1 MPPYPGNGLATLL
14 RDNRQAY
21 LWHNATVPVN
31 AAQGSLSHAFQLE
44 RVNRAAYPWGVSFE
58 VSFSGAPGAFEIDI
72 MGANADIGSPS
83 PGNFIQLGN
92 ITVVNASNVG
102 RWDMPTNMWP
112 KYVAG
117 FVKTL
122 TNAVTVTL
130 QVTR

>member
-1 MPPYPGNGLATLL
+1 MPPYPGNSLATLL
-14 RDNRQAY
+14 RDNKQGF

-44 RVNRAAYPWGVSFE
+44 RNRSAYPWGVSFE
-58 VSFSGAPGAFEIDI
+58 VWFSGAPGAFEIDI
-72 MGANADIGSPS
+72 VGANDDIGSPS
-83 PGNFIQLGN
+83 PGRYVVLGN

-102 RWDMPTNMWP
+102 RWDMPSNMWP
-112 KYVAG
+112 KFVAG

-122 TNAVTVTL
+122 TNPVTVTL